1 MASAS
6 NDKYQETSN
15 WMGNLFCSGTVL
27 YIEILSIQE
36 LRVPRAPPF
45 ASLFLEESC

>member
-15 WMGNLFCSGTVL
+15 WMGNLFCSGMVL
-27 YIEILSIQE
+27 YIDILSIQE
-36 LRVPRAPPF
+36 LRVQAPPF